1 MSRIDRAFA
10 RYCQTRDPQA
20 LARVFDAVA
29 PDLLRLARHLAPQA
43 AEDVLQDTF
52 LTAIERAD
60 TFATERRVL
69 PWLFGIL
76 VHRARMQRRIAA
88 RARPEDGAGDAT
100 AIDRAPAPPTL
111 AEHREAEHHLRDAVA
126 ALPARYRELM
136 VPTLEEGLTPAELA
150 ERLQRNPSTVRTQFA
165 RGLEELQ
172 RRLPALAVG
181 ALAVAPGANAALL
194 LRMRE
199 HIVPGIAAAKRALHL
214 GWLAAAVV
222 CISAGLAALWPA
234 TPEPA
239 VAHVVA
245 EAPAID
251 APAPA
256 APLERAAAAP
266 VDPSDAPRA
275 TNSSTIEV
283 RGRCVDAAS
292 ATPLADCAVELKSR
306 SRNELMDL
314 LFGPFANA
322 QATTRTGSDGT
333 FTLRIDD
340 HPGTDHAIDVR
351 ASGRALYR
359 CRVGPDLAG
368 TRPRGPI
375 ELGDLRLE
383 AGVELV
389 GRVTDPDGRPFERV
403 FVAFWWRTHE
413 PPFQELCSASFT
425 ADAQGRWIATHGASV
440 PARTYRA
447 AFGAVLGDSYMV
459 NFGGAPAVLGPTTGP
474 DTRLVNGHVTL
485 DLVLPRPVEIK
496 GRIVDGAGSPLLG
509 VQVVARTR
517 EGAQRLMFARAR
529 SRADGTFTLV
539 APVETPGPVELI
551 ADAPCE
557 LLEPGPTVAWGS
569 SDHVLRARCTPR
581 TGATGVA
588 VELRVTDAVSGQ
600 PVERFGYRLDPPQT
614 ASRQARDSRLHGIGD
629 HTGGVLRVDTIPAG
643 DYSLELVPSH
653 RHEPLRREVTVPP
666 TGAVLDFAVVPATHR
681 ELAVLVRDS
690 LGQPVR
696 GAEVELLE
704 PLPGHTIEVHT
715 PALPRYAT
723 GSGPRALQ
731 RGKGVTD
738 GEGRGTL
745 DVRIVQGV
753 ETFAVRVRSATH
765 PPLLLPGVRLPA
777 PGAALAIDVP
787 AGASLLARLDPPTL
801 MLLAPHLR
809 VLDADGRSLAK
820 AGGANGNGALPFA
833 ADGTLRVDGLAPGH
847 VVLELVTVT
856 QSGPFVIPQ
865 RLAVL
870 QPVEVRAA
878 RRLRHGDALQAAHPR
893 GARLLA
899 SSCLRGRQASPAP
912 AASAASPSP
921 PPRAA
926 RRLRRRACG
935 RPVTQAWRARR
946 SRRRPACRVR
956 RSAARRPGTARR
968 RARSLRRIPPAPPR
982 AARARPPTACRR
994 RDRRARSRAPR
1005 GAPRCAPPAPTRRG

>member
-10 RYCQTRDPQA
+10 RYCETRDPHA

-76 VHRARMQRRIAA
+76 VHRARMLRRGAA
-88 RARPEDGAGDAT
+88 RARPADGAGDVT

-111 AEHREAEHHLRDAVA
+111 AEHREAEHRLREAVA

-136 VPTLEEGLTPAELA
+136 VATLEEGLTPAELA
-150 ERLQRNPSTVRTQFA
+150 TRLQRNPSTVRTQLA

-181 ALAVAPGANAALL
+181 ALTVAPGGANAATL
-194 LRMRE
+194 LRVRARV
-199 HIVPGIAAAKRALHL
+199 VPGIAAAKRAVHL

-234 TPEPA
+234 TPEPT
-239 VAHVVA
+239 VTQVVA

-251 APAPA
+251 APAPAPA

-275 TNSSTIEV
+275 ANSSTIEV

-292 ATPLADCAVELKSR
+292 ATPLADCAVELQSR

-322 QATTRTGSDGT
+322 QASMRTGSDGT
-333 FTLRIDD
+333 FTLRVDD

-351 ASGRALYR
+351 APGRALYR
-359 CRVGPDLAG
+359 CRIGPDLAG
-368 TRPRGPI
+368 SPLRGPI
-375 ELGDLRLE
+375 DLGDLRVE

-389 GRVTDPDGRPFERV
+389 GRVTDPDGRPIEGV
-403 FVAFWWRTHE
+403 YLGLWWRTHA
-413 PPFQELCSASFT
+413 PPFDEHCPGNFT
-425 ADAQGRWIATHGASV
+425 TDAEGRWTPLHSATLV
-440 PARTYRA
+440 PPHTFRTNFA
-447 AFGAVLGDSYMV
+447 AVLHDSYTV
-459 NFGGAPAVLGPTTGP
+459 NFNPPVALGPIPLP
-474 DTRLVNGHVTL
+474 DTRLVDGRLRL
-485 DLVLPRPVEIK
+485 DLVLRRPVEIR
-496 GRIVDGAGSPLLG
+496 GRVVDAAGAALPG
-509 VQVVARTR
+509 VGV
-517 EGAQRLMFARAR
+517 FARSNTNARRLAQGR
-529 SRADGTFTLV
+529 SRDDGTFRLI
-539 APVETPGPVELI
+539 APADTPGPVELI
-551 ADAPCE
+551 TDAPCE

-569 SDHVLRARCTPR
+569 SDHVLRARCAPR
-581 TGATGVA
+581 EATTGLT

-600 PVERFGYRLDPPQT
+600 PVERFGYRLDPPRT
-614 ASRQARDSRLHGIGD
+614 AGRQSSDGRLYGIGD
-629 HTGGVLRVDTIPAG
+629 HAGGILRVETIPAG

-653 RHEPLRREVTVPP
+653 RHEPLRREVNVPP
-666 TGAVLDFAVVPATHR
+666 TGAVLDFAVQPATHR

-690 LGQPVR
+690 SGQPVP

-723 GSGPRALQ
+723 GGGHRALQ

-738 GEGRGTL
+738 GEGHGTL
-745 DVRIVQGV
+745 DVRIVRGV
-753 ETFAVRVRSATH
+753 ETFVVRVRSATH

-777 PGAALAIDVP
+777 PGAALAIDLP
-787 AGASLLARLDPPTL
+787 AGAALLARLDPPTL

-809 VLDADGRSLAK
+809 VLDADGRRLAK

-833 ADGTLRVDGLAPGH
+833 ADGTLRIDGLAPGNI
-847 VVLELVTVT
+847 VLELVTVT
-856 QSGPFVIPQ
+856 QSGPFAIPQ
-865 RLAVL
+865 RLAL
-870 QPVEVRAA
+870 LPPVAVRA
-878 RRLRHGDALQAAHPR
+878 
-893 GARLLA
+893 GAVTEVPVRVPQLEPGT
-899 SSCLRGRQASPAP
+899 LRGRVVRRGQPDWPPTTELGLQSLQTANLPNPAP
-912 AASAASPSP
+912 GMPTHTYGPFRADAEGRFELALPPGRYRLLQWWGSVAAE
-921 PPRAA
+921 
-926 RRLRRRACG
+926 G
-935 RPVTQAWRARR
+935 EV
-946 SRRRPACRVR
+946 V
-956 RSAARRPGTARR
+956 
-968 RARSLRRIPPAPPR
+968 IE
-982 AARARPPTACRR
+982 
-994 RDRRARSRAPR
+994 R
-1005 GAPRCAPPAPTRRG
+1005 GQTREFSFVMP